1 MILFQKIIISKSLV
15 SFPISFISLY
25 LQPKQNN
32 IMNFLQIVWE
42 PASDGIR
49 LFGDFKIHYYSLMWM
64 IAFIF
69 GLQIMK
75 KIYKNEGESESK
87 MDSLFMYSVLGIMIG
102 ARLGHVIFYQSELF
116 REDFFS
122 VFLPFKFSGGFE
134 FTGFRGLASH
144 GAAIG
149 MIISMYIYNKK
160 ILKKSVLWILDRVVI
175 PCALGAIFIRIG
187 NFFNSEMIGKPASE
201 DLPWAIIFKDM
212 DSIPRHPGQLYE
224 AFGYIFVFLI
234 LFLLYWKTNKR
245 QQEGFLFGLFLLLLM
260 AVRVFVEQFKIAQVD
275 GREDWILGLN
285 TGQVLSIP
293 FILIGLYF
301 MFFHKTKAS

>member
-1 MILFQKIIISKSLV
+1 
-15 SFPISFISLY
+15 
-25 LQPKQNN
+25 
-32 IMNFLQIVWE
+32 MNFLQIVWE

>member
-1 MILFQKIIISKSLV
+1 
-15 SFPISFISLY
+15 
-25 LQPKQNN
+25 
-32 IMNFLQIVWE
+32 MNFLQIVWE

-116 REDFFS
+116 REDFLS

-201 DLPWAIIFKDM
+201 YLPWAIIFKDM

-301 MFFHKTKAS
+301 MFFYKTKAS

>member
-1 MILFQKIIISKSLV
+1 
-15 SFPISFISLY
+15 
-25 LQPKQNN
+25 
-32 IMNFLQIVWE
+32 MNFLQIVWE

-49 LFGDFKIHYYSLMWM
+49 LFVDFKIHYYSLMWM

-116 REDFFS
+116 REDFLS

-201 DLPWAIIFKDM
+201 GLPWAIIFKDM

-285 TGQVLSIP
+285 TGQALSIP

>member
-1 MILFQKIIISKSLV
+1 MT
-15 SFPISFISLY
+15 
-25 LQPKQNN
+25 
-32 IMNFLQIVWE
+32 MTFLQIVWE

-49 LFGDFKIHYYSLMWM
+49 LFGNFKIHYYSLMWM
-64 IAFIF
+64 AAFIVGF
-69 GLQIMK
+69 YIMK
-75 KIYKNEGESESK
+75 KIYYNEKQDESK
-87 MDSLFMYSVLGIMIG
+87 LDSLFMYSVLGIMIG
-102 ARLGHVIFYQSELF
+102 ARLGHVIFYQAELF

-122 VFLPFKFSGGFE
+122 VFLPVKFSGGFE

-149 MIISMYIYNKK
+149 MIISMHLYNKK
-160 ILKKSVLWILDRVVI
+160 VLKKSVLWILDRVVI

-201 DLPWAIIFKDM
+201 GLPWDVVFKDM

-224 AFGYIFVFLI
+224 AFGYVFVFLI
-234 LFLLYWKTNKR
+234 LFALYWKTKKG
-245 QQEGFLFGLFLLLLM
+245 QQEGFLFGLFLLMLM

-275 GREDWILGLN
+275 GREDWIFGLN

-301 MFFHKTKAS
+301 MFFHKTKT

>member
-1 MILFQKIIISKSLV
+1 
-15 SFPISFISLY
+15 
-25 LQPKQNN
+25 
-32 IMNFLQIVWE
+32 MNFLQIVWE

-116 REDFFS
+116 REDFLS

-201 DLPWAIIFKDM
+201 GLPWAIIFKDM

-285 TGQVLSIP
+285 TGQALSIP

>member
-1 MILFQKIIISKSLV
+1 
-15 SFPISFISLY
+15 
-25 LQPKQNN
+25 
-32 IMNFLQIVWE
+32 MNFLQIVWE

-116 REDFFS
+116 REDFLS

-201 DLPWAIIFKDM
+201 GLPWAIIFKDM

-285 TGQVLSIP
+285 TGQTLSIP

-301 MFFHKTKAS
+301 MFFHKTNAS

>member
-1 MILFQKIIISKSLV
+1 
-15 SFPISFISLY
+15 
-25 LQPKQNN
+25 
-32 IMNFLQIVWE
+32 MNFLQIVWE

-149 MIISMYIYNKK
+149 MIISMYVYNKK

>member
-1 MILFQKIIISKSLV
+1 
-15 SFPISFISLY
+15 
-25 LQPKQNN
+25 
-32 IMNFLQIVWE
+32 MNFLQIVWE

-234 LFLLYWKTNKR
+234 LLLLYWKTNKR
-245 QQEGFLFGLFLLLLM
+245 QQEGFLFGLFLILLM

-301 MFFHKTKAS
+301 MIFYKTKAS